1 MLRVCVRWCLVV
13 YGVKSVRLYF
23 STDQSRASCRWSTFS
38 KPANSIDLHGSRWSS
53 HSLSLSKSPSKSY
66 RGNLLRKSIA
76 ALLIHSVASR
86 TQSSDDKS
94 FDGNYVGEEAGRLFS
109 GPQSLL
115 RLFKDCK
122 CITLCR
128 GVSEGWF
135 QHSSSVCETMSGVS
149 LSFSEPSREAKR
161 GPENKHGTAHRF
173 HTEARVLIKHA
184 VGANPF

>member
-1 MLRVCVRWCLVV
+1 MEFNQ
-13 YGVKSVRLYF
+13 SVFIFPQTSLA
-23 STDQSRASCRWSTFS
+23 SRSCPSCRWSTFS

-53 HSLSLSKSPSKSY
+53 RSLSLSKSPSKSY

-94 FDGNYVGEEAGRLFS
+94 FGGNYVGEEAGRLFS

-122 CITLCR
+122 CITLYVEAFLR
-128 GVSEGWF
+128 DGFNTPAGSARPWVEYRFPSVSRVRREKVNLKTSMG
-135 QHSSSVCETMSGVS
+135 QHIDFTLKPGCW
-149 LSFSEPSREAKR
+149 
-161 GPENKHGTAHRF
+161 
-173 HTEARVLIKHA
+173 
-184 VGANPF
+184 